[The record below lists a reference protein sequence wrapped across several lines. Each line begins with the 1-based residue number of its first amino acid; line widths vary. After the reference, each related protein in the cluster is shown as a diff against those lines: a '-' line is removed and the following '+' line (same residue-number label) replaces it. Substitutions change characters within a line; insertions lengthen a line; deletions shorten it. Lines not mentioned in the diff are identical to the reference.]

1 MLGEQFLYKNKPT
14 VQEMYQRSFQMGDTQ
29 ITLEIEDT
37 SGFFAYDFPA
47 MVGVSLRSAD
57 AVLIVFSVTDKES
70 WDSLGQLRDIVMEY
84 GRPDIPMVM
93 AGNKAEE
100 EKRVVTR
107 AAVEELVEGDWDDV
121 YVECSAKTGENVS
134 EVFRRLISLA
144 SLTSLDTD
152 FQLVSVAEKG
162 EKCKNAKRR
171 SFAISASLSKSLT
184 SPSRYFRRKSKSL
197 QFEPEAFS
205 ELVEK
210 SSHNG
215 SRRVSNVPDFG
226 KLLIALKTKD

>member
-1 MLGEQFLYKNKPT
+1 
-14 VQEMYQRSFQMGDTQ
+14 MYQRSFQMGDSL

-37 SGFFAYDFPA
+37 SGMFAYDFPA

-57 AVLIVFSVTDKES
+57 AVLIVFSVTDQES

-100 EKRVVTR
+100 EERVVTR
-107 AAVEELVEGDWDDV
+107 IVAEELVEGDWDDV
-121 YVECSAKTGENVS
+121 YVECSAKMGENIGA
-134 EVFRRLISLA
+134 VFRRLVSLA
-144 SLTSLDTD
+144 TNTSLATD
-152 FQLVSVAEKG
+152 LQLVSVPEKG
-162 EKCKNAKRR
+162 EKCKHARR
-171 SFAISASLSKSLT
+171 KSFAISVTLSKSLS

-197 QFEPEAFS
+197 QFEPEDFS

-215 SRRVSNVPDFG
+215 SRRGSHIPDFG
-226 KLLIALKTKD
+226 KLLIANSHLRTKDCSN

>member
-1 MLGEQFLYKNKPT
+1 
-14 VQEMYQRSFQMGDTQ
+14 MGDTQ
-29 ITLEIEDT
+29 VTLEIEDT
-37 SGFFAYDFPA
+37 SGLFAYDFPA
-47 MVGVSLRSAD
+47 MVGVSLRSVD

-107 AAVEELVEGDWDDV
+107 AAIEELVEGDWDDV
-121 YVECSAKTGENVS
+121 YVECSAKTGENIS
-134 EVFRRLISLA
+134 EVFRRLVSLA
-144 SLTSLDTD
+144 SHTSLDTPL
-152 FQLVSVAEKG
+152 QLVSIAEKG
-162 EKCKNAKRR
+162 EKCKKAKRR
-171 SFAISASLSKSLT
+171 SFAISVSFSKSLT

-197 QFEPEAFS
+197 QFEPEEFS

-210 SSHNG
+210 SSHNNG
-215 SRRVSNVPDFG
+215 SRRVSDVPDFR
-226 KLLIALKTKD
+226 KLLISVPPLKTKD